1 MRRSILIY
9 GTIAGFIIIVTNT
22 ISLEYGRG
30 QAWLGL
36 LVMFIAFSTI
46 FVAVKQYRDDTL
58 GGVIS
63 FATALLLG
71 LGISAIAGVV
81 YVAIWEL
88 YLAVTDYAFIE
99 SYASSIVEATKIG
112 DASETE
118 LAQVVSEAEQF
129 RVQYSNPLYRLPVTF
144 LEVFPAGVLVSL
156 GSAAVLRNHH
166 SAG

>member
-1 MRRSILIY
+1 MQRSMLIY
-9 GTIAGFIIIVTNT
+9 GTIAGLVIIVVNT
-22 ISLEYGRG
+22 ISLEIGHG

-46 FVAVKQYRDDTL
+46 FVAIKQYRDETL

-63 FATALLLG
+63 FGAALLMG
-71 LGISAIAGVV
+71 LGIATIASVV

-88 YLAVTDYAFIE
+88 YLAATDYKF
-99 SYASSIVEATKIG
+99 IG
-112 DASETE
+112 DYAG
-118 LAQVVSEAEQF
+118 LAKDAAEAE
-129 RVQYSNPLYRLPVTF
+129 RIVIQYSNPLFRLPMTF

-156 GSAAVLRNHH
+156 GSAATLRNHR